1 MQGLNKIV
9 KKTLSNGVKVY
20 FYKDSSLK
28 RIFMTY
34 NVNYGSHGY
43 FNNIKLNGKKVTLP
57 FGMAHFLEHT
67 LIEHSYKGNMLH
79 NYLNKNYD
87 FNGMTKMETTTYIF
101 IGRKKYKEAIKDLIN
116 IVDNPVFTSD
126 DIEHVKNAVCEE
138 LKQGNDNRYSK
149 VFHLNKRNLYS
160 NYEVVD
166 KSLCN
171 IGTVED
177 TMKFDYDIVKTAY
190 DAYYR
195 DDNKYIVLGG
205 NFNID
210 EMTDYLEEIYKDI
223 KPHKAKVESLNS
235 NEFKIRKKEDV
246 LYDNI
251 NTEFNIITFKE
262 KYNPKKDVLK
272 QDLAIHYINGLLFDT
287 DYIDK
292 LNDEKIITGTI
303 ARTADF
309 FNGVIEL
316 SYYADVY
323 DSKKFYD
330 EIINRLKNGTK
341 YIKEKDFELI
351 KKQLLVREIRS
362 YDYMYEKLHNYTD
375 SMLFTEE
382 IDVTDI
388 IRSVTLDDIKKE
400 LSNLKLDVYSK
411 TSLKI
416 KEEN

>member
-1 MQGLNKIV
+1 MIK
-9 KKTLSNGVKVY
+9 
-20 FYKDSSLK
+20 F
-28 RIFMTY
+28 
-34 NVNYGSHGY
+34 YGSHGY
-43 FNNIKLNGKKVTLP
+43 YNNIKLNGKKVTLP

-116 IVDNPVFTSD
+116 IVDNPVFTKD

-138 LKQGNDNRYSK
+138 LKQSNDNRYAK
-149 VFHLNKRNLYS
+149 VFHLNRRNLYS
-160 NYEVVD
+160 NYEAID
-166 KSLCN
+166 KSLCT

-177 TMKFDYDIVKTAY
+177 TMKFDYDIVKAAY

-210 EMTDYLEEIYKDI
+210 EMTDYLEEIFKDI
-223 KPHKAKVESLNS
+223 KPHKAKVENLNS
-235 NEFKIRKKEDV
+235 DEFKIRKQEDV

-251 NTEFNIITFKE
+251 NTEFNLITFKE
-262 KYNPKKDVLK
+262 KYDKDNNILK
-272 QDLAIHYINGLLFDT
+272 QNLVLHFINGLLFDA
-287 DYIDK
+287 DYIDR
-292 LNDEKIITGTI
+292 LNDEKIITGGI
-303 ARTADF
+303 ARSADF
-309 FNGVIEL
+309 FNGVVEL

-330 EIINRLKNGTK
+330 EIMHRLKNGTK
-341 YIKEKDFELI
+341 YIKEKEFELM
-351 KKQLLVREIRS
+351 KKQMLVKEIRS
-362 YDYMYEKLHNYTD
+362 FDYMYDKLHTYSDTI
-375 SMLFTEE
+375 MFTEDIE
-382 IDVTDI
+382 VTDV
-388 IRSVTLDDIKKE
+388 IRNITIDDLKNE
-400 LSNLKLDVYSK
+400 LSNIKFDVYTK

-416 KEEN
+416 KKEN

>member
-9 KKTLSNGVKVY
+9 KKTLSNGIKVY

-34 NVNYGSHGY
+34 NINYGSLGY
-43 FNNIKLNGKKVTLP
+43 FNNIKLNGKKITLP

-79 NYLNKNYD
+79 NFLNKNYD

-101 IGRKKYKEAIKDLIN
+101 IGKKRYKESIKELITM
-116 IVDNPVFTSD
+116 VDNPVFTSE

-138 LKQGNDNRYSK
+138 LKQSNDNRYSK
-149 VFHLNKRNLYS
+149 AFNLNKRNLYS
-160 NYEVVD
+160 NYEAID
-166 KSLCN
+166 KSLST
-171 IGTVED
+171 IGTVEE

-195 DDNKYIVLGG
+195 DDNKFIVLGG

-210 EMTDYLEEIYKDI
+210 EMTNYLEEIYKGI
-223 KPHKAKVESLNS
+223 KPHKVKFEIIDDKKFEL
-235 NEFKIRKKEDV
+235 RKKEDV

-262 KYNPKKDVLK
+262 RYNKEDVLK
-272 QDLAIHYINGLLFDT
+272 TDIIIHLFNNTILNT

-292 LNDEKIITGTI
+292 LNDDKIISGGI
-303 ARTADF
+303 GRSADF
-309 FNGVIEL
+309 FNGVVEM

-323 DSKKFYD
+323 DSEKFYN
-330 EIINRLKNGTK
+330 EIINRLRNGID
-341 YIKEKDFELI
+341 YIDEKDFNLI
-351 KKQLLVREIRS
+351 KKQMLVNEIKM
-362 YDYMYEKLHNYTD
+362 YDYKYEKLHSYTD
-375 SMLFTEE
+375 SLAFTEE
-382 IDVTDI
+382 IDTSDVIRNITIEDI
-388 IRSVTLDDIKKE
+388 KEEISKRKFDIYSKTNLKIKKE
-400 LSNLKLDVYSK
+400 N
-411 TSLKI
+411 
-416 KEEN
+416 

>member
-34 NVNYGSHGY
+34 NINYGSHGY
-43 FNNIKLNGKKVTLP
+43 FNNIKLNGKRYTLP

-79 NYLNKNYD
+79 NFLNKNYD

-101 IGRKKYKEAIKDLIN
+101 IGKKRYKESIKELITM
-116 IVDNPVFTSD
+116 VDNPVFTSD

-138 LKQGNDNRYSK
+138 LKQSNDNRYSK
-149 VFHLNKRNLYS
+149 AFNLNKRNLYS
-160 NYEVVD
+160 SFEAID
-166 KSLCN
+166 KSLST
-171 IGTVED
+171 IGTVEE
-177 TMKFDYDIVKTAY
+177 TMKFNYDIVKTAY

-195 DDNKYIVLGG
+195 DDNKFIVLGG

-210 EMTDYLEEIYKDI
+210 EMANYLEEIYKGI
-223 KPHKAKVESLNS
+223 KPHKVKFEIIDDKKFEL
-235 NEFKIRKKEDV
+235 RKKEDV

-262 KYNPKKDVLK
+262 RYNKEDVLK
-272 QDLAIHYINGLLFDT
+272 TDIIIHLFNNTILNT

-292 LNDEKIITGTI
+292 LNDDKIISGGI
-303 ARTADF
+303 GRSADF
-309 FNGVIEL
+309 FNGVVEM

-323 DSKKFYD
+323 DSEKFYN
-330 EIINRLKNGTK
+330 EIINRLRNGID
-341 YIKEKDFELI
+341 YIDVKDFNLI
-351 KKQLLVREIRS
+351 KKQMLVNEIKM
-362 YDYMYEKLHNYTD
+362 YDYKYEKLHSYTD
-375 SMLFTEE
+375 SLAFTEE
-382 IDVTDI
+382 IDTSDVIRNITIEDIKEEISKRKFDIYSKTD
-388 IRSVTLDDIKKE
+388 LKIKKE
-400 LSNLKLDVYSK
+400 N
-411 TSLKI
+411 
-416 KEEN
+416 